1 MYIYTFFFMMNILG
15 YEPSHLG
22 WGGINP
28 ASDMRGKTNLFVF
41 GTMFAV
47 TCCLDHKAAHQ
58 LIQCIR

>member
-1 MYIYTFFFMMNILG
+1 MMNILG
-15 YEPSHLG
+15 YEPSHLV
-22 WGGINP
+22 WGGTNP
-28 ASDMRGKTNLFVF
+28 ASDMRGKINLFVF